1 MTNRTTV
8 ADVEDLL
15 DRTLPNTSRVERLIA
30 RAEGIVAADM
40 PGLSFDTGTE
50 EARLEGDGDDY
61 IVLPRY
67 PVTAVHSVTI
77 EGTALPA
84 TDYSFDTLGRV
95 RRLYAGSS
103 SPHLLEGSR
112 GRWPDAGVVIV
123 VSYDYGF
130 GATSVDPAIA
140 AVVAELVAGR
150 VNNPEHVTQESIGD
164 RSHSFAETAGAGDD
178 LTAGQRHRL
187 RHWRRNRFASARVR
201 L

>member
-15 DRTLPNTSRVERLIA
+15 DRTLPNTARVARLIT

-40 PGLSFDTGTE
+40 PGLTFGTGTE
-50 EARLEGDGDDY
+50 QVSLEGDGDDY
-61 IVLPRY
+61 LVLPRY
-67 PVTAVHSVTI
+67 PVNAVNSVTI
-77 EGTALPA
+77 AGTALTAPE
-84 TDYSFDTLGRV
+84 YSFDNLGRV
-95 RRLYAGSS
+95 RRLYSA
-103 SPHLLEGSR
+103 
-112 GRWPDAGVVIV
+112 RWPDAGTIVV

-130 GATSVDPAIA
+130 GATSVDPAVA
-140 AVVAELVAGR
+140 SVVAELVAAR

-164 RSHSFAETAGAGDD
+164 RSHAFAETSGAGDD